1 MLTSTMTGLAAQEVE
16 VRMLALHSGQLGGV
30 WAEDRADCSPQEGY
44 RDPFLDNLGCDGPG
58 RGRKK
63 AMCSPT
69 GNGSR
74 LSGLCPEI
82 ENLQERLAE
91 WPRSRVD

>member
-1 MLTSTMTGLAAQEVE
+1 MTGLAEQEVE

-30 WAEDRADCSPQEGY
+30 WAEARADCDPQEEY
-44 RDPFLDNLGCDGPG
+44 RDRFLDSLGCDSRG

-69 GNGSR
+69 GNGPR
-74 LSGLCPEI
+74 LIGLCPEI
-82 ENLQERLAE
+82 EKLRERLAE
-91 WPRSRVD
+91 WSQSRAD